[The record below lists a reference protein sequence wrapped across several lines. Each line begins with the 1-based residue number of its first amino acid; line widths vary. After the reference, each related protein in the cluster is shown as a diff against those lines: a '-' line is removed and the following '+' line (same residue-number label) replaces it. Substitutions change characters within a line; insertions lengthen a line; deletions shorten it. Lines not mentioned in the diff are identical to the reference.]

1 MSLLKIIKMLKNR
14 LKQDKT
20 ISQKYTLTAQQQLNS
35 DQIHDESKDSG
46 FYVCQRKLLF

>member
-20 ISQKYTLTAQQQLNS
+20 ISQKYTLTTQQQLNA
-35 DQIHDESKDSG
+35 DQIHDESGDSS